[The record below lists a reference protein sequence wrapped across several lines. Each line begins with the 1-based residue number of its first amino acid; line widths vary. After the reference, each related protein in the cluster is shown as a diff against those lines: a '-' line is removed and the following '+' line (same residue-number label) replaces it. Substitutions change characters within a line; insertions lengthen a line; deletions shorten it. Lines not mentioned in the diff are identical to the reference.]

1 MILKPRNRGRST
13 IDYIGN
19 IINTIQNIENNRYFW
34 SNSKILILSSFNNKI
49 NLLNILLHN
58 SEHYAWKIRVERL
71 SVIFCVLVTRLIAF
85 AITDNARD
93 SSEAYAVYAVK
104 YRTTTRCRFNPTIY
118 ARAPNWS
125 NDFNFIIYSSSFLPH
140 CFNNMLFESIIFF
153 A

>member
-1 MILKPRNRGRST
+1 MKLRSRGRST
-13 IDYIGN
+13 RS
-19 IINTIQNIENNRYFW
+19 IILKITLYYIENNRYFW
-34 SNSKILILSSFNNKI
+34 SNSKILILPPFNNKI
-49 NLLNILLHN
+49 NLINILLRN
-58 SEHYAWKIRVERL
+58 GRHYAWKIRVERL

-104 YRTTTRCRFNPTIY
+104 YRATTRCRFNPAIY
-118 ARAPNWS
+118 ARASNWLS
-125 NDFNFIIYSSSFLPH
+125 DFNFITYSSPFLPH